1 MRYWQGRFDEAEALG
16 EQILHDAQQ
25 RGDKWAEAMMQVVV
39 ALVHLWTGRTSSARE
54 LAEDAATTFQE
65 QRDWYGALQA
75 LGALGRSQIALGQI
89 DAGLGTLIEAV
100 GVGERAPSLR
110 SRQMAAVHL
119 AAGVAQA
126 GEPSRLP
133 AGAGPALAATDE
145 APVLPFSPR
154 DGDAGPAARLE
165 GSAGR
170 GRTSRGGGGRRA
182 AVPAGGRR
190 RIGPGHARAFDGGPG

>member
-1 MRYWQGRFDEAEALG
+1 
-16 EQILHDAQQ
+16 
-25 RGDKWAEAMMQVVV
+25 MQVVV

-65 QRDWYGALQA
+65 QRDWCGALQA

-165 GSAGR
+165 GSA
-170 GRTSRGGGGRRA
+170 A
-182 AVPAGGRR
+182 AVGHREAAVAAGLLCLQVGRR